1 MEQKP
6 TVFQTG
12 LKYGLILALVTI
24 GYSLIMNLAG
34 LGANRW
40 LAFFLM
46 VIFFAGVVFMAH
58 KAFKEGGDGFMSYGQ
73 GLGVGMVI
81 ALVSGVLSSIFSAI
95 YIKFIDNSAME
106 QAMQEQVEKMEEQ
119 GMSDAQ
125 IDQAMEM
132 AAIFQTPV
140 MLVVFGLL
148 YTLFVGFVLSLIV
161 SAITK
166 NSNPETQV

>member
-12 LKYGLILALVTI
+12 LKYGLILALITI
-24 GYSLIMNLAG
+24 GYSLILNLAG
-34 LGANRW
+34 LGTNRW
-40 LAFFLM
+40 LIFALM
-46 VIFFAGVVFMAH
+46 VVFFCIITYMAH
-58 KAFKEGGDGFMSYGQ
+58 KAYKEGGDGFMSYGQ
-73 GLGVGMVI
+73 GLGIGTVI
-81 ALVSGVLSSIFSAI
+81 ALVSGLLSSIFSVI
-95 YIKFIDNSAME
+95 YIKFIDDSAME
-106 QAMQEQVEKMEEQ
+106 EAMQEQIEKMEEQ

-140 MLVVFGLL
+140 MMVLFGLL
-148 YTLFVGFVLSLIV
+148 WTVFIGFILSLIV

-166 NSNPETQV
+166 NSNPEAEV